1 MAVLEDQ
8 EEERLEL
15 EDWSR
20 SEKSDMILFDRRVL
34 LSSDDWRPFRS
45 LMTSFFS
52 LLQFTS
58 WYQRRRRRHA
68 SGGGRG
74 DEEKASDESEAEK
87 DLI

>member
-15 EDWSR
+15 EDWPR

-45 LMTSFFS
+45 LMTSFFLYFS
-52 LLQFTS
+52 LRL
-58 WYQRRRRRHA
+58 
-68 SGGGRG
+68 GIKE
-74 DEEKASDESEAEK
+74 DEEDMRLEEEEEMKKKLAMKAK
-87 DLI
+87 RKKI